1 MRIVLVTFGSRGDVQ
16 PMLALSLAL
25 KSAGHDVLLSGP
37 PEKAAWAEEYGCPF
51 HPLGSDLTTFID
63 SMPDAHTVGSA
74 IRFVSYVYKE
84 TLAQFDV
91 LPKIIS
97 GADLVV
103 GASLVIA
110 LATVAEYMGIRYRF
124 IAFTPEI
131 LPSRDHPYPAFKTQG
146 LPKWYNRMTWMVMR
160 IIDRMGLTRVLNRKR
175 RQLGLSPVRDSWLH
189 ILGQD
194 VIVASDKEIVELPSD
209 LEITATQTGYLH
221 LDQKKPY
228 LKDLETFL
236 SVGPPPVYVGF
247 GSMPKHD
254 QAGNVSMIVKAVR
267 SAGQRAIIGKFW
279 DGVSEFS
286 NAEDI
291 FFLRRYPHLDLFPR
305 MAAVIHH
312 GGAGTTATT
321 AISGVP
327 QIIVPHILDQ
337 YYWGHHIYRAQLG
350 PKPIWRSKITS
361 KKLSSA
367 IRECLSNKQI
377 QQNAKTTSELIK
389 QKDSQTMTVRE
400 LLKAP

>member
-25 KSAGHDVLLSGP
+25 KSAGHDVLLAGP
-37 PEKAAWAEEYGCPF
+37 PEKAAWVQEYGCPF
-51 HPLGSDLTTFID
+51 HPLGRNLTTFID

-74 IRFVSYVYKE
+74 IRFVSYIYKE
-84 TLAQFDV
+84 MLAQFDI
-91 LPKIIS
+91 LPEIIS

-103 GASLVIA
+103 GASLVFA
-110 LATVAEYMGIRYRF
+110 LATVAEYMGICYRF

-131 LPSRDHPYPAFKTQG
+131 IPSGYHPYPAFKTQG

-160 IIDRMGLTRVLNRKR
+160 IIDRFGLGRVLNHKR
-175 RQLGLSPVRDSWLH
+175 RQLGLRPVRDSWLH
-189 ILGQD
+189 ILGQH
-194 VIVASDKEIVELPSD
+194 VIVASDQEIVEVPPD

-221 LDQKKPY
+221 LYQKKPY
-228 LKDLETFL
+228 LKNLESFL
-236 SVGPPPVYVGF
+236 SAGSPPVYVGF

-254 QAGNVSMIVKAVR
+254 QAGNVSMIVEAVR
-267 SAGQRAIIGKFW
+267 SAGQRAIIAKFW
-279 DGVSEFS
+279 DGSSGFS
-286 NAEDI
+286 NADDI
-291 FFLRRYPHLDLFPR
+291 FFLKGYPHLDLFPH

-337 YYWGHHIYRAQLG
+337 YYWGHHVYRAQLG
-350 PKPIWRSKITS
+350 AKPIWRSKITS

-367 IRECLSNKQI
+367 IQECLSNKRI
-377 QQNAKTTSELIK
+377 RQNVKTTSELIK
-389 QKDSQTMTVRE
+389 QKDSQTITVRE
-400 LLKAP
+400 LLKVL

>member
-25 KSAGHDVLLSGP
+25 KSAGHDVLLTGP

-51 HPLGSDLTTFID
+51 HPLGSNLTTFID
-63 SMPDAHTVGSA
+63 SMPDAHTMGSA
-74 IRFVSYVYKE
+74 VRFVSYVYKE
-84 TLAQFDV
+84 MLAQFDV

-103 GASLVIA
+103 GASLVFA

-131 LPSRDHPYPAFKTQG
+131 LPSSYHPYPAFKTQS
-146 LPKWYNRMTWMVMR
+146 LPRWYNRMTWMVMR
-160 IIDRMGLTRVLNRKR
+160 TIDRFGLTRVLNRKR
-175 RQLGLSPVRDSWLH
+175 RQLSLKPVRDSWLH
-189 ILGQD
+189 ILGQR
-194 VIVASDKEIVELPSD
+194 VIVASDKEIVETPPD
-209 LEITATQTGYLH
+209 LEIPATQTGYLH
-221 LDQKKPY
+221 LHQKKPY
-228 LKDLETFL
+228 LKNLERFL
-236 SVGPPPVYVGF
+236 SAGPPPVYAGF

-254 QAGNVSMIVKAVR
+254 QAGNVAMIVEAVR
-267 SAGQRAIIGKFW
+267 SAGQRAIITKFW
-279 DGVSEFS
+279 DGPSEFS
-286 NAEDI
+286 DADDL
-291 FFLRRYPHLDLFPR
+291 FFLRGYPHLDLFPH

-312 GGAGTTATT
+312 GGAGTTATS

-337 YYWGHHIYRAQLG
+337 YYWGHHVHRAQLG
-350 PKPIWRSKITS
+350 PKPIWRAKVTS

-367 IRECLSNKQI
+367 IRECLSNKRI
-377 QQNAKTTSELIK
+377 RQNAKTTSGLIK
-389 QKDSQTMTVRE
+389 QKDSQTMTVQE
-400 LLKAP
+400 LVKDP